1 MRFLKKKIAL
11 SAQAHPPTGSN
22 FAEGHSSVAIDNVKL
37 EVQLEAPSGTFD
49 RPSKPV
55 ASRGRKRKENG
66 QPIDEIKSTKTVV
79 KNYGKAIASFALSP
93 IAIPYLNP
101 MLKQEGI
108 KLNEFI
114 HYISAV
120 KESIEGI
127 DTFRA
132 LLLIKDSDEK
142 KTASSKRIFQSVG
155 EIFIKYFSVNWIY
168 SGRMMNKK
176 AHLKFRFKML
186 RRIKNPELFTYLK

>member
-11 SAQAHPPTGSN
+11 SAQTHPTTASN
-22 FAEGHSSVAIDNVKL
+22 STEHLTPASIDTIKLEVKL
-37 EVQLEAPSGTFD
+37 EVPSETYD
-49 RPSKPV
+49 RPEKSV
-55 ASRGRKRKENG
+55 ASRGRNKKENG
-66 QPIDEIKSTKTVV
+66 QPMDEIKSTKTVV

-93 IAIPYLNP
+93 IAVPYLNP
-101 MLKQEGI
+101 LVKNEGI
-108 KLNEFI
+108 KLTEFI

-127 DTFRA
+127 DTFRS

-142 KTASSKRIFQSVG
+142 KTASSKRVFQSIG

-176 AHLKFRFKML
+176 AHLRFRFKML